1 MNFIYKWQAK
11 LYELTYGMFY
21 LYLFDITK
29 FPIHTF
35 KLKTKLC
42 QFFEASEGLKVM
54 LFSRHEMNNLGMG
67 TTLIPMPY
75 SFPPKLR

>member
-1 MNFIYKWQAK
+1 MEFFICI
-11 LYELTYGMFY
+11 Y
-21 LYLFDITK
+21 LITK
-29 FPIHTF
+29 VPIHTF
-35 KLKTKLC
+35 KLKIKLC